1 VTGRRVRF
9 RLADSNVKGRAI
21 LRHKWLSIALVAAL
35 VVTASLVAS
44 QAAPGA
50 TKIVGASSV
59 EAMLQGIPQQG
70 IELGKP
76 DAPVT
81 LVEFVEPQC
90 PGCGIWA
97 RGELPGLIKRYV
109 RPGKIRIEYRG
120 LSFIGPDSSG
130 LLTLVQAAGQ
140 QNKLWNLAELEY
152 ANQGAENSGYATHV
166 YLTAIA
172 KAVPGLNADKALAL
186 TSSGRVAARIE
197 QARVFAQQSGVNQTP
212 TLAIRKAGDDKNLT
226 VLAGTSSQGVNSAIN
241 AALAGKPVPARSSD
255 FPAWAIVLLIM
266 AGVAAL
272 SGAISIAVRLT
283 KRPPAA

>member
-1 VTGRRVRF
+1 MRHA
-9 RLADSNVKGRAI
+9 RLLLTLGP
-21 LRHKWLSIALVAAL
+21 ALASSVLL
-35 VVTASLVAS
+35 VVVP
-44 QAAPGA
+44 AAPGA
-50 TKIVGASSV
+50 TRIVGAV
-59 EAMLQGIPQQG
+59 GVNKMLRGIPQQG
-70 IELGKP
+70 IALGKP
-76 DAPVT
+76 SAPVT

-97 RGELPGLIKRYV
+97 RNELPGVIKRYV
-109 RPGKIRIEYRG
+109 RSGKIRIEYRG
-120 LSFIGPDSSG
+120 LSFIGTDSNG
-130 LLTLVQAAGQ
+130 LLTLVQAAGEQ
-140 QNKLWNLAELEY
+140 KKLWNVAELEY
-152 ANQGAENSGYATHV
+152 ANQGAENSGYATHA

-172 KAVPGLNADKALAL
+172 KAVPGLNANKALAL
-186 TSSGRVAARIE
+186 TSSGAVAARIE

-212 TLAIRKAGDDKNLT
+212 TLAIRKTGDDKNLT
-226 VLAGTSSQGVNSAIN
+226 VLASTSSQGVNSAIN